1 MRRRGSRYILPG
13 VNKVLWRKVDLLKD
27 IKVDSLLILLLLAG
41 ISAILFSG
49 TGCMPDPYSVGQPD
63 SLFSEFMLV
72 WDLVDQHYAC
82 FCESV
87 ADWDQIYSEYKP
99 LAVQVSNR
107 DQLIEVILGMLGE
120 LQDIQL
126 VLTNSSGERME
137 SWDPGYS
144 PNWDMEVWQAYM
156 EEWGIST
163 TMNTFGV
170 SPLSAPI
177 DSIGYI
183 YISTLDN
190 TFNWLVF
197 FDSSSAI
204 QQCSSLV
211 IDLRMCSGSG
221 FEYNATYTIGRF
233 TSIATLA
240 YYRAFRVGPDRS
252 DMGEFLPV
260 FSNKNGAWQFTRP
273 TLVLTGRDT
282 QGAGE
287 LLMLLLASQEHVTII
302 GDTTSGFGNVTQEY
316 NLLENW
322 TVSIPLM
329 MTYTTDSVSLLRHG
343 VAPEVY
349 VQTTEA
355 DFQAGIDPVLDAAL
369 EMLL

>member
-1 MRRRGSRYILPG
+1 M
-13 VNKVLWRKVDLLKD
+13 
-27 IKVDSLLILLLLAG
+27 LLLAG
-41 ISAILFSG
+41 ISAALFSG
-49 TGCMPDPYSVGQPD
+49 TGCLPDPYSVGQPD
-63 SLFSEFMLV
+63 SLFSEFVLV

-87 ADWDQIYSEYKP
+87 ADWDQVYSEYKP

-107 DQLIEVILGMLGE
+107 DQLIELILDMLGE

-126 VLTNSSGERME
+126 VLTNSSGDRME

-144 PNWDMEVWQAYM
+144 PNWDMDVWQAYM
-156 EEWGIST
+156 EEWGCST
-163 TMNTFGV
+163 VMNIFGASPIFGV
-170 SPLSAPI
+170 A

-190 TFNWLVF
+190 TFFWQGF
-197 FDSSSAI
+197 FETSFAI
-204 QQCSSLV
+204 RQCSSLV
-211 IDLRMCSGSG
+211 IDLRMCSSSG
-221 FEYNATYTIGRF
+221 IESNATYTIGRF

-240 YYRAFRVGPDRS
+240 YYRAFRVGPGRC
-252 DMGEFLPV
+252 DMEELKPV
-260 FSNKNGAWQFTRP
+260 FSNKNGAWQFTGP

-287 LLMLLLASQEHVTII
+287 LLMLLLASQDHVTII

-329 MTYTTDSVSLLRHG
+329 MAYTTDSISLLRHG